1 MDRLN
6 DGETAARAP
15 LWRRLA
21 LALPDAVTCALFV
34 LTWLEPFRFGPA
46 AVKTGLIV
54 MLLEF
59 LVVHSSGFFA
69 VLVYD
74 PEASRAKRTLSV
86 LGLSLFYLLFVLA
99 WALSFGEWWPL
110 GAFAWLIGSRL
121 GSIWIDPVP
130 LENERTRQI
139 VFWALSVVL
148 YLGGVLATVD
158 TPLPHFGIPPEIVP
172 ALGITGGGL
181 WLEQPH
187 RVIAFGALYFG
198 GLAAVKLFVPALA
211 GGRTAGFFGSAR
223 RLK

>member
-1 MDRLN
+1 MDRLSEG
-6 DGETAARAP
+6 DAAQLRP
-15 LWRRLA
+15 PGWRRFA
-21 LALPDAVTCALFV
+21 LALPDAITCGLFV
-34 LTWLEPFRFGPA
+34 LTWFEPFRFGPA

-99 WALSFGEWWPL
+99 WAASFSEWWPL

-121 GSIWIDPVP
+121 GSIWIDPLP

-139 VFWALSVVL
+139 VFWAVSVVL
-148 YLGGVLATVD
+148 YLAGVFATVD
-158 TPLPHFGIPPEIVP
+158 TPLPHFGIPPELVP
-172 ALGITGGGL
+172 SLGLSGGGV
-181 WLEQPH
+181 WIEEPH

-198 GLAAVKLFVPALA
+198 GLAAVKLFVPAL
-211 GGRTAGFFGSAR
+211 TAR
-223 RLK
+223 RPA